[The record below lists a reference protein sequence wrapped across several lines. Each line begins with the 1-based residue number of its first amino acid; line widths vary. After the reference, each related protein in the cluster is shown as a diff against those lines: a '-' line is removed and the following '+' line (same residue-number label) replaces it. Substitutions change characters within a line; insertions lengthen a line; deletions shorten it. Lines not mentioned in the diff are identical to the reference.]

1 MLPNAF
7 VIGYKNHAF
16 RIIKNVLKS
25 KCFEKVFVY
34 HPDKNRLSDISVLDD
49 SICPTDDFNM
59 TSKCLC
65 IFIASPTHTHYEY
78 LKKIYDSPKKTD
90 SFPYVYC
97 EKPIAANWDEINWL
111 KTNESKLFPTLRV
124 GFNFVYSDFSRAVS
138 RYTKSKEIGLPT
150 SANFQS
156 THGLA
161 FKPDMGKN
169 WRFADDNIFSKLLG
183 NLCIHYIH
191 LSLHLFGAIV
201 DSYSIES
208 RACEHENSD
217 GSLVTLRHANGTLT
231 SIFVSYATI
240 YSKRFNVFFTD
251 GMVEQSGNLLSVRLP
266 RDVFDSEG
274 EFCEPPQIV
283 LASENSNRDST
294 LTISV
299 DRFINDSL
307 EGKVFNQE
315 DFRCAVEASEVVLK
329 LNENMKY

>member
-7 VIGYKNHAF
+7 IIGYKNHAS
-16 RIIKNVLKS
+16 RIIKNVLES

-34 HPDKNRLSDISVLDD
+34 HPDKNRLSDISALDD
-49 SICPTDDFNM
+49 SICPTDDFNL
-59 TSKCLC
+59 TSTCLC

-78 LKKIYDSPKKTD
+78 LKRLYDFPKKMD
-90 SFPYVYC
+90 SLPYVYC

-111 KTNESKLFPTLRV
+111 KTNESKLYPTLRV
-124 GFNFVYSDFSRAVS
+124 GFNFIYSDFSGAVS
-138 RYTKSKEIGLPT
+138 RYIKSNEIGLPT

-161 FKPDMGKN
+161 FKPGMGKN
-169 WRFADDNIFSKLLG
+169 WRFVDDSIFSRLLG

-191 LSLHLFGAIV
+191 LSLHLFGSIV
-201 DSYSIES
+201 DSYSIEN
-208 RACEHENSD
+208 RACEHDNSD
-217 GSLVTLRHANGTLT
+217 GSLVTLRHVNGTLT
-231 SIFVSYATI
+231 SIFVSYATV

-251 GMVEQSGNLLSVRLP
+251 GMIEQLGNHLSVSLP

-274 EFCEPPQIV
+274 EFCEPPKKV
-283 LASENSNRDST
+283 LASKNNNRDST
-294 LTISV
+294 LIISV

-307 EGKVFNQE
+307 EEKIFSQE

-329 LNENMKY
+329 LNENMK